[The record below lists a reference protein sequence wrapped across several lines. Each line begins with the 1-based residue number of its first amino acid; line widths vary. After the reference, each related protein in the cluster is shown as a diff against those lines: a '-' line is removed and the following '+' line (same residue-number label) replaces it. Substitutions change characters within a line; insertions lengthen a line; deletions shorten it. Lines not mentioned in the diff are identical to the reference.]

1 MKKTELMD
9 IADKL
14 EGLSCEEFGWEIV
27 EAEKRDGGHWSLTIK
42 RIQKTEDKKN
52 DSDE

>member
-1 MKKTELMD
+1 MRKTELVD

-27 EAEKRDGGHWSLTIK
+27 EAEKKDDGWNLKIK
-42 RIQKTEDKKN
+42 RIKKTEGEKN
-52 DSDE
+52 ASDE

>member
-14 EGLSCEEFGWEIV
+14 EGFTGEEFGWEIV
-27 EAEKRDGGHWSLTIK
+27 EAEKKDGGHWSLTIK
-42 RIQKTEDKKN
+42 KIEKAEGKKN